1 MVAGFRATTGVVK
14 ARIHREGE
22 TSMADDRGCL
32 LGVEGWAFVTGGV
45 AGAPMALLL
54 APPSGRELREQL

>member
-1 MVAGFRATTGVVK
+1 
-14 ARIHREGE
+14 
-22 TSMADDRGCL
+22 MADDRGCS